1 MTKRVLKAALPLL
14 VLALAVVAFA
24 AMMATRE
31 PPARG
36 ANGAVQARLVHTE
49 VAQRSPQRI
58 TVRATGSVVAADS
71 VLLQPQISG
80 RVVDVHPQLEP
91 GAVIAAGEVLV
102 EIEATDFEAALAEA
116 EAQLEQARAELALE
130 QGRRE
135 VARAEFDQF
144 GEGLDVTVNESLAL
158 RAPQLESAKANVRRA
173 EAQLQRAQAN
183 LERTT
188 LRAPYRALVVDPAVD
203 RGAVVGPQ
211 SQLARL
217 VAVDRYWVRATLPVA
232 HLAHVAIPGF
242 NAEKGAQVRIRQAEG
257 EDEASARHGEVLRL
271 LGNVTPQGRLAQLL
285 VAVPDPL
292 ALGSASGAAPLLL
305 DAFVDVTME
314 GREARPLIRLPRA
327 YLRGNDQVWVFDNG
341 QLDIR
346 AVEVVWR
353 AEDHVLIDEGLRDG
367 EHVVTSPL
375 SNPVAGLRLR
385 RAEDDDA

>member
-1 MTKRVLKAALPLL
+1 
-14 VLALAVVAFA
+14 
-24 AMMATRE
+24 
-31 PPARG
+31 
-36 ANGAVQARLVHTE
+36 
-49 VAQRSPQRI
+49 
-58 TVRATGSVVAADS
+58 
-71 VLLQPQISG
+71 
-80 RVVDVHPQLEP
+80 
-91 GAVIAAGEVLV
+91 
-102 EIEATDFEAALAEA
+102 
-116 EAQLEQARAELALE
+116 
-130 QGRRE
+130 
-135 VARAEFDQF
+135 
-144 GEGLDVTVNESLAL
+144 
-158 RAPQLESAKANVRRA
+158 
-173 EAQLQRAQAN
+173 
-183 LERTT
+183 
-188 LRAPYRALVVDPAVD
+188 
-203 RGAVVGPQ
+203 
-211 SQLARL
+211 
-217 VAVDRYWVRATLPVA
+217 
-232 HLAHVAIPGF
+232 
-242 NAEKGAQVRIRQAEG
+242 QAEG

-285 VAVPDPL
+285 MAVPDPL

>member
-1 MTKRVLKAALPLL
+1 MTKRVWKVALPLL
-14 VLALAVVAFA
+14 VLVLAVAAFV

-36 ANGAVQARLVHTE
+36 ASGAVQARLVHTE
-49 VAQRSPQRI
+49 VAQRQPQRI
-58 TVRATGSVVAADS
+58 EVRATGAVMAADA

-80 RVVDVHPQLEP
+80 RVVAVHPQLEP
-91 GAVIAAGEVLV
+91 GAVIDAGEVLV

-116 EAQLEQARAELALE
+116 EAQLAQARAELALE
-130 QGRRE
+130 RGRRE
-135 VARAEFDQF
+135 VAQAEFEQF
-144 GEGLDVTVNESLAL
+144 GEGLDVPVNKSLAL

-173 EAQLQRAQAN
+173 EAQLQRARAN

-188 LRAPYRALVVDPAVD
+188 LRAPFRALIADPSVDV
-203 RGAVVGPQ
+203 GALVGPQ

-232 HLAHVAIPGF
+232 HLEHVAIPGF
-242 NAEKGAQVRIRQAEG
+242 NADSGAQVRIRQAEG
-257 EDEASARHGEVLRL
+257 DDDASARRGQVLRL
-271 LGNVTPQGRLAQLL
+271 LGDVTPQGRLAQLL

-292 ALGSASGAAPLLL
+292 ALDAATLGAPLLL

-314 GREARPLIRLPRA
+314 GREPRPLIRLPRA
-327 YLRGNDQVWVFDNG
+327 YLRGKDQVWIFVDG

-346 AVEVVWR
+346 TVEVVWR
-353 AEDHVLIDEGLRDG
+353 AEDHVLIDDGLRDG
-367 EHVVTSPL
+367 ERVVTSPL